1 MIKKESINQ
10 LIINPVMITETKTN
24 NLSDKIN
31 QTTIVLK
38 LIPNM
43 IDKVKITKEIIHQ
56 TSRITT
62 KMTVLLQLMMIHLQD
77 MQKPHFI
84 MVEIQWLINPPNHQL
99 ISQVTLNISNRIIK
113 IKFKIT
119 NLKELLLRNL
129 TNQ

>member
-84 MVEIQWLINPPNHQL
+84 MVGIQWLINPPNHQL
-99 ISQVTLNISNRIIK
+99 ISQVTLNNSNRIIK